1 MKQVS
6 EEVGA
11 FYQHYPRLAAVVAAY
26 HDGKPNAMVAGWH
39 SPLSFTPPLFGVSL
53 SPKRHTYQMILDSG
67 EFSVNFLP
75 SSKAGLIAALGG
87 SKGSQMD
94 KFSAF
99 GIARDIPLKT
109 NSPVLTD
116 AYAVYECKLVDNRT
130 YGDHQLLVGEVVAVH
145 TLAEAFTADEMLDLK
160 AVTPAF
166 YLGKDKYIAKLKA
179 SVETMERERFGQPGS
194 L

>member
-11 FYQHYPRLAAVVAAY
+11 YYQHYPRLAAVVAAY

-39 SPLSFTPPLFGVSL
+39 TPLSFNPPLFGVSL
-53 SPKRHTYQMILDSG
+53 SPKRHTYQMILDSS

-75 SSKAGLIAALGG
+75 ASKVNLIAALGG
-87 SKGSQMD
+87 SKGSQMA

-109 NSPVLTD
+109 NSPILTD
-116 AYAVYECKLVDNRT
+116 AYAAYECKLIDNRT
-130 YGDHQLLVGEVVAVH
+130 YGDHHLLVGEVVAVH
-145 TLAEAFTADEMLDLK
+145 TLVEAFTSDEMLDLK
-160 AVTPAF
+160 TVAPAF
-166 YLGKDKYIAKLKA
+166 YLGKDNYIVKMKA
-179 SVETMERERFGQPGS
+179 TVETMERERFGKTDC